1 MRAAYHTAH
10 VLSSQSHERIA
21 DSEFQDLVVS
31 LMSYLKC
38 DQVSDDEDV
47 DMQAL
52 STLKA

>member
-10 VLSSQSHERIA
+10 VLSSQSHDRIP
-21 DSEFQDLVVS
+21 DSEFKELVLS

-38 DQVSDDEDV
+38 EQVSGDEEV

-52 STLKA
+52 SMLKA